1 MILALKNF
9 EKSLHTSVFGGSM
22 DGLEGENL
30 IFFS

>member
-1 MILALKNF
+1 MIVAEKNL
-9 EKSLHTSVFGGSM
+9 EKSIHSSVFGGSM